1 MAEHIERSKEMSR
14 DGNVLHSSEVI
25 NDRDTDLE
33 KDHNQNVAVRVIWYI
48 AGVLLVLLA
57 FRFVFVLLGANPA
70 NGFANFIY
78 TTSHPFVSP
87 FFGIF
92 NYNLRY
98 GVSRFETYTLVA
110 MVVYALIA
118 YGIAKLITI
127 NQSDS
132 QT

>member
-1 MAEHIERSKEMSR
+1 MAAEPVRQVDQVTTRTGNTVETTQQVR
-14 DGNVLHSSEVI
+14 DPAARTAHE
-25 NDRDTDLE
+25 
-33 KDHNQNVAVRVIWYI
+33 QNVAARVIWFI

-57 FRFVFVLLGANPA
+57 FRFVFALLGANPS

-92 NYNLRY
+92 SYDYHY

-118 YGIAKLITI
+118 YGLAKLVTITR
-127 NQSDS
+127 D
-132 QT
+132 